1 MIGAFV
7 YLTACSFK
15 NQLRRRVRRLR
26 EPRYVIGLVVGLAYF
41 YLAFFRGSRRRRPV
55 DDLPTAATALGA
67 AAAPVQFVGSLF
79 LFVTAVIAWVWPS
92 SRPPLPFSR
101 AEVQFLF
108 TAPVTRRQL
117 VHYLLW
123 RSQLAILFGSAIATL
138 VLRPG
143 SLAGGWTLLAGIW
156 VVLMTLRLHMIGVGL
171 RRLSMAFHGAAG
183 LARQWLPVA
192 VVLGAIGVLVWTVA
206 AAWPSLRVLPDGPS
220 AFAAVQAI
228 TAQGAARVVL
238 WPFVALVRLPLA
250 ASAGEFL
257 AALPAA
263 ALLLVLNYAW
273 VLRSD
278 AAFEEASAAYAERQ
292 ASARAA
298 PRPAAKGPG
307 ATPFTLA
314 PEGRPEPAIL
324 WKNLILVGR
333 YLSLRTVL
341 RLLPLVILLAVAARG
356 SAGRGAAVMMGA
368 AALPFAAMAVL
379 LGPQMLR
386 NDLRQDLARLPLLKT
401 WPVSGAALI
410 RGEVLAPTV
419 IATSMAWLAL
429 LFAFVLGAGPV
440 AGGAWAALGESRA
453 SIFAA
458 AFILAPAVVAAQVVA
473 HNGLAVLFPAW
484 AAIGAT
490 RARGI
495 DAMGQRLLLLAGMLF
510 TLLVSLLPGVA
521 AAAAFAG
528 VVYLIAGT
536 VLVVAPAMLAAL
548 VVAAECWVAIEG
560 LGRVLDRT
568 DPSAVEAGE

>member
-1 MIGAFV
+1 MIGAFL
-7 YLTACSFK
+7 YLTACSVK
-15 NQLRRRVRRLR
+15 NRLRRRLRRLR
-26 EPRYVIGLVVGLAYF
+26 EPRYVVGLLVGLAYF
-41 YLAFFRGSRRRRPV
+41 YLAFFRGSGRRRPV
-55 DDLPTAATALGA
+55 DDLPTAAAAMGA
-67 AAAPVQFVGSLF
+67 AAAVHFLGSLF
-79 LFVTAVIAWVWPS
+79 LFAAAVVAWVWPS

-117 VHYLLW
+117 VHFMLW
-123 RSQLAILFGSAIATL
+123 RSQLAILFGSAVLTL

-143 SLAGGWTLLAGIW
+143 SLAGGWTLLAGTW
-156 VVLMTLRLHMIGVGL
+156 VVLMTLRLHLIGVAL
-171 RRLSMAFHGAAG
+171 RRLSLTSHGAAG

-192 VVLGAIGVLVWTVA
+192 AVLGAVGVLAWSVA
-206 AAWPSLRVLPDGPS
+206 VAWPSLRVLTDGP
-220 AFAAVQAI
+220 AVFAAVRAI
-228 TAQGAARVVL
+228 AAQGAAGVVL
-238 WPFVALVRLPLA
+238 WPFAALVRLPLA
-250 ASAGEFL
+250 ASAAEFL

-263 ALLLVLNYAW
+263 ALLLALNYAW

-278 AAFEEASAAYAERQ
+278 AAFEEASAEYAERQ

-298 PRPAAKGPG
+298 PRAAVKGAR
-307 ATPFTLA
+307 ATPFSLA
-314 PEGRPEPAIL
+314 PGGRPEPAIL

-341 RLLPLVILLAVAARG
+341 RLLPIVLLLAVAARA
-356 SAGRGAAVMMGA
+356 SAGRGVAQVVGA
-368 AALPFAAMAVL
+368 AALPFAAIAVL
-379 LGPQMLR
+379 LGPQMFR

-419 IATSMAWLAL
+419 IATSLAWLAL
-429 LFAFVLGAGPV
+429 LIAFVLGAGPLT
-440 AGGAWAALGESRA
+440 GGAWAALGESRP

-484 AAIGAT
+484 AAVGAT

-495 DAMGQRLLLLAGMLF
+495 DAMGQRMLLLAGMLF
-510 TLLVSLLPGVA
+510 TLLVSLLPGLA
-521 AAAAFAG
+521 AAAAFAA
-528 VVYLIAGT
+528 VVYLITGT

-548 VVAAECWVAIEG
+548 VVAAECLVAIEG
-560 LGRVLDRT
+560 LGRVLERT
-568 DPSAVEAGE
+568 DPSEVETAE

>member
-1 MIGAFV
+1 MVGAFL
-7 YLTACSFK
+7 YLTVCSFK
-15 NQLRRRVRRLR
+15 NRLRRRLQRLR
-26 EPRYVIGLVVGLAYF
+26 EPRYLVGLLVGLAYF
-41 YLAFFRGSRRRRPV
+41 YLVFFRRRGRRRAAGEV
-55 DDLPTAATALGA
+55 TAAAMGA
-67 AAAPVQFVGSLF
+67 AAAPLQFLGSLF
-79 LFVTAVIAWVWPS
+79 LFASAVVAWVWPS

-117 VHYLLW
+117 VHFMLW

-143 SLAGGWTLLAGIW
+143 SFTGGWTLLVGIW
-156 VVLMTLRLHMIGVGL
+156 VVLMTLRLHLLGVAL
-171 RRLSMAFHGAAG
+171 RRLSVASHGAAG
-183 LARQWLPVA
+183 LARQWLPLA
-192 VVLGAIGVLVWTVA
+192 AVLGAVGVLAWSVA
-206 AAWPSLRVLPDGPS
+206 AAWPSLRALTDGPGV
-220 AFAAVQAI
+220 FAAVQAI

-238 WPFVALVRLPLA
+238 WPFAALVRLPLA

-263 ALLLVLNYAW
+263 ALLLALNYAW

-278 AAFEEASAAYAERQ
+278 AAFEEASAEYAERQ
-292 ASARAA
+292 ANARAA
-298 PRPAAKGPG
+298 PRAVAKGAG
-307 ATPFTLA
+307 ATPFPLA
-314 PEGRPEPAIL
+314 PDGRPEPAIL

-333 YLSLRTVL
+333 YMSLRNVL
-341 RLLPLVILLAVAARG
+341 WLLPLLILLAVAARG
-356 SAGRGAAVMMGA
+356 SAGQGVAAVMGA
-368 AALPFAAMAVL
+368 AAPPLAAIAVL

-419 IATSMAWLAL
+419 IATSFAWLAL
-429 LFAFVLGAGPV
+429 LLAFVLGAGER
-440 AGGAWAALGESRA
+440 AGGAWAALGEYRP

-484 AAIGAT
+484 VAIGAT

-495 DAMGQRLLLLAGMLF
+495 DAVGQRMLLLAGMLF

-521 AAAAFAG
+521 AAAAFAV
-528 VVYLIAGT
+528 VVYLLAGT
-536 VLVVAPAMLAAL
+536 VLVAAPAMLAAL

-560 LGRVLDRT
+560 LGRILDRT
-568 DPSAVEAGE
+568 DPSAVDAVE

>member
-26 EPRYVIGLVVGLAYF
+26 EPRYLIGLVVGLAYF
-41 YLAFFRGSRRRRPV
+41 YLAFFRGSGRRRPV

-67 AAAPVQFVGSLF
+67 AAAPVQFLGSLF

-123 RSQLAILFGSAIATL
+123 RSQLAILFGSVIVAL
-138 VLRPG
+138 LLRPR
-143 SLAGGWTLLAGIW
+143 SLTSGWTLLAGIW
-156 VVLMTLRLHMIGVGL
+156 VVLMTLRLHLIGVGL
-171 RRLSMAFHGAAG
+171 RRLSVTSHGAAG
-183 LARQWLPVA
+183 LARQWLPLA
-192 VVLGAIGVLVWTVA
+192 VVLGAVGVLASAVA
-206 AAWPSLRVLPDGPS
+206 AVWPSLRGMPDGPS
-220 AFAAVQAI
+220 AFAAVQAL
-228 TAQGAARVVL
+228 TTHGAARVVL
-238 WPFVALVRLPLA
+238 WPFAALVRLPLA

-263 ALLLVLNYAW
+263 VVLLALNYAW

-278 AAFEEASAAYAERQ
+278 AAFEEASAEFAERQ
-292 ASARAA
+292 AGARVAPRAA
-298 PRPAAKGPG
+298 VKGPG
-307 ATPFTLA
+307 ATPFSLA
-314 PEGRPEPAIL
+314 PDGRPEPAIL

-341 RLLPLVILLAVAARG
+341 RLLPLVIVLALAARG
-356 SAGRGAAVMMGA
+356 SAGRGVAAVAGA
-368 AALPFAAMAVL
+368 AALPFAAIAVL

-419 IATSMAWLAL
+419 IATAMAWLAL
-429 LFAFVLGAGPV
+429 LLAFVLGAGPP
-440 AGGAWAALGESRA
+440 GGAAGALAGLRT

-458 AFILAPAVVAAQVVA
+458 AFILSPAVVAAQVVA

-484 AAIGAT
+484 AAVGAT

-495 DAMGQRLLLLAGMLF
+495 DAMGQRMLLLAGMLF

-521 AAAAFAG
+521 VAAAFAG
-528 VVYLIAGT
+528 VVYVIAGT
-536 VLVVAPAMLAAL
+536 VLVVVPALLVAA
-548 VVAAECWVAIEG
+548 VVFAECWAATEF

-568 DPSAVEAGE
+568 DPSAVVAGE